1 MSRALS
7 SKRRGAP
14 AGLTTLSLAAL
25 LLASGC
31 THGGES
37 AGTSGSSAG
46 SRTVGYVDMDDLVK
60 RHPLY
65 GELSRLDDDV
75 AALQLRSVG
84 GQTALSPGELER
96 ERRALQ
102 KELDAATNRARAAL
116 KAKQDEYGKQE
127 AEAIR
132 QALAAA
138 GTPANAGVPI
148 ANGMQ
153 LQLQAQAKSVSADAQ
168 RNLDTYRRDL
178 LNQDNAALRA
188 LQRSLNERAART
200 YRAQA
205 EVLQRKEA
213 DYALSLAGED
223 STLRLSLRAKLTNL
237 VLEDSNR
244 EDARKQLDALDKKEA
259 DDLAAMKNRDA
270 ATLATLQTQ
279 LRTQT
284 TRDLDAQASAMR
296 KRTLAKINSRELDTR
311 KAVVAKINGL
321 APVANAGG
329 NVSVPAGLPPDMR
342 AKLEALHKQYQDD
355 FNRDAKQTLG
365 DFEKTK
371 ITLAER
377 FARLQGIDTGAEGG
391 AGKQLNVLQRQRSDL
406 YEQMVA
412 QIGREVKLIAA
423 KRGID
428 VVLSDVVAPAG
439 GVDLTPDA
447 EKDIESLHE

>member
-1 MSRALS
+1 MAAPTSRRMSRALS

-138 GTPANAGVPI
+138 GSPANAGVPI

-153 LQLQAQAKSVSADAQ
+153 LQLQAQAKSVSAD
-168 RNLDTYRRDL
+168 
-178 LNQDNAALRA
+178 
-188 LQRSLNERAART
+188 
-200 YRAQA
+200 
-205 EVLQRKEA
+205 
-213 DYALSLAGED
+213 
-223 STLRLSLRAKLTNL
+223 
-237 VLEDSNR
+237 
-244 EDARKQLDALDKKEA
+244 
-259 DDLAAMKNRDA
+259 
-270 ATLATLQTQ
+270 
-279 LRTQT
+279 
-284 TRDLDAQASAMR
+284 
-296 KRTLAKINSRELDTR
+296 
-311 KAVVAKINGL
+311 
-321 APVANAGG
+321 
-329 NVSVPAGLPPDMR
+329 
-342 AKLEALHKQYQDD
+342 
-355 FNRDAKQTLG
+355 
-365 DFEKTK
+365 
-371 ITLAER
+371 
-377 FARLQGIDTGAEGG
+377 
-391 AGKQLNVLQRQRSDL
+391 
-406 YEQMVA
+406 
-412 QIGREVKLIAA
+412 
-423 KRGID
+423 
-428 VVLSDVVAPAG
+428 
-439 GVDLTPDA
+439 
-447 EKDIESLHE
+447 